1 MCGDIVAGRRAYP
14 DRLAE
19 QRDREDG
26 APVLVRRCAG
36 EDDFAVS
43 IDLYNRVWPHR
54 AVSAEEA
61 ANWRRT
67 SLASAEYVAAVDGV
81 DAGSAVAAILTQHPH
96 VCLTL
101 ITVLPE
107 LRRRGA
113 GGALY
118 EAVSVWAREHDVD
131 ILETNADTDD
141 DASLAFAARR
151 GFTEHSREAGLELDV
166 RGFAGDA
173 PALPGVE
180 IVSLRDR
187 PELAEATWDVAVE
200 SIPDVPGGEDWRPPP
215 RERWAR
221 EFLLS
226 PASPPESLFVAV
238 ADGEVV
244 GYAKLRLAP
253 DRRSATHGM
262 TAVKRAARGRGIAT
276 ALKHAQIAWAKENG
290 VERLRA
296 TNEERNVAMRR
307 VNERL
312 GYRPATGRV
321 VLRGP
326 LAGGAA
332 RRRSGRRSGPRS
344 PR

>member
-1 MCGDIVAGRRAYP
+1 M
-14 DRLAE
+14 
-19 QRDREDG
+19 
-26 APVLVRRCAG
+26 
-36 EDDFAVS
+36 
-43 IDLYNRVWPHR
+43 WPHR
-54 AVSAEEA
+54 AVAPEEA
-61 ANWRRT
+61 ASWRRS
-67 SLASAEYVAAVDGV
+67 SLASAEYVAAVDRV

-118 EAVSVWAREHDVD
+118 EAVSVWAREHGVHL
-131 ILETNADTDD
+131 LETNTDTDD
-141 DASLAFAARR
+141 DASLTFATRR

-166 RGFAGDA
+166 GRFAGDA
-173 PALPGVE
+173 PAPPGVE
-180 IVSLRDR
+180 IVSLRER
-187 PELAEATWDVAVE
+187 PDLAEGTWAVAAE
-200 SIPDVPGGEDWRPPP
+200 SIPDVPGGEDWTPPP
-215 RERWAR
+215 RERWV
-221 EFLLS
+221 EDFLLS

-296 TNEERNVAMRR
+296 TNEERNAPIRR
-307 VNERL
+307 VSERL
-312 GYRPATGRV
+312 GYRPAAGRV
-321 VLRGP
+321 ILRGP
-326 LAGGAA
+326 LASASPSA
-332 RRRSGRRSGPRS
+332 RRGA
-344 PR
+344 